1 MISIPRH
8 FAEKNPKRESQA
20 LSPAAPAA
28 DAAVVEDTPTLEN
41 GKVAPPR
48 RLANRERRTREYL
61 TPQEVDKLIKAASRV
76 GRYGH
81 RDATLIL
88 LAYRHGLRVSELVA
102 LRWDQVDL
110 EQGLLH
116 VSRLKNGVPSTH
128 PLRGS
133 ETRALRRLRRE
144 HGISPY
150 IFTTERR
157 GAMTDSS
164 VRKIIARAGDR
175 AQLGFPVHPHMLR
188 HACGFKLANEGHDTR
203 AIQHYL
209 GHRNIQHTVRY
220 TELAADRF
228 KTFWRD

>member
-1 MISIPRH
+1 MAGAKNFP
-8 FAEKNPKRESQA
+8 EKGSKRESQTI
-20 LSPAAPAA
+20 S
-28 DAAVVEDTPTLEN
+28 AAVPAPLAGVGEARPTPQN
-41 GKVAPPR
+41 GKVPPPR
-48 RLANRERRTREYL
+48 RVANRERRTREHL

-88 LAYRHGLRVSELVA
+88 IAFRHGLRVSELVA

-128 PLRGS
+128 PLRGP
-133 ETRALRRLRRE
+133 EIRALRRLRRE
-144 HGISPY
+144 YGVSPY
-150 IFTTERR
+150 VLTTERR
-157 GAMTDSS
+157 AAITDSS
-164 VRKIIARAGDR
+164 VRKIIARAGDE